1 MFTEATAGQVHAFR
15 ARATGRLATVLEASA
30 GRHAPA
36 VASSRS
42 PAGLHGTA
50 WLYED
55 TTANQWCTLLNLP
68 SHPGMSFGD
77 GGSLAILIRHKDLA
91 AGRYD
96 RLATD
101 QSMG

>member
-1 MFTEATAGQVHAFR
+1 VTSWLPQLLGHATNVQGEDPVHAR
-15 ARATGRLATVLEASA
+15 TW
-30 GRHAPA
+30 
-36 VASSRS
+36 
-42 PAGLHGTA
+42 LH
-50 WLYED
+50 ED
-55 TTANQWCTLLNLP
+55 TTDNEWCTLLNLP